1 MVTSTKQFSW
11 IKNESLLKTLQP
23 FAKWHYIERDLAM
36 FNMNIDDDYVPCL
49 QGITRAS
56 YCNVYLEWIQY
67 CAQKRQEVGKGGG
80 AGGLECKL
88 RNKEPCKDSLFLI
101 LCVCES
107 LNCVQLF
114 ATPWTVACQAPLSMG
129 SSKRKYWSG

>member
-1 MVTSTKQFSW
+1 MVTSPKLLSW
-11 IKNESLLKTLQP
+11 TKNESLLTSLQP

-67 CAQKRQEVGKGGG
+67 CAGKRQEVDGG
-80 AGGLECKL
+80 AGQAGIG
-88 RNKEPCKDSLFLI
+88 NHH
-101 LCVCES
+101 LCLCFV
-107 LNCVQLF
+107 LGCVWISPSAQ
-114 ATPWTVACQAPLSMG
+114 G
-129 SSKRKYWSG
+129 G